1 MASLGATAIKNLGE
15 YLGRNAT
22 PAGLVHNLVRF
33 SKSYQARYVNVK
45 GAKMTPFWH
54 LVFLGIGINYAIEYP
69 HLKHSQHRKYH

>member
-1 MASLGATAIKNLGE
+1 MASLGATTLRNLGE
-15 YLGRNAT
+15 YLGRNGT
-22 PAGLVHNLVRF
+22 PSGLAHNLVKF
-33 SKSYQARYVNVK
+33 ANNYQARWVNVK

>member
-1 MASLGATAIKNLGE
+1 MGSLGATTLRNLAE
-15 YLGRNAT
+15 YLAKNAT
-22 PAGLVHNLVRF
+22 PAHLSANLVKF
-33 SKSYQARYVNVK
+33 ANNYQAKYVNVK